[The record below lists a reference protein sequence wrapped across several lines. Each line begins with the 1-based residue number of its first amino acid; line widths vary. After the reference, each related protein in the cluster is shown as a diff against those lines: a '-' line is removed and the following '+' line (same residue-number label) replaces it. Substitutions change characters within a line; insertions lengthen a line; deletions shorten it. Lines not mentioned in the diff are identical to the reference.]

1 MKYLLTAIM
10 LFVFLCYT
18 SNNIFG
24 QDNPSPGIKI
34 TNKNVPPGKNGSK
47 FLFGLTAGGGLSTCR
62 YEYNSIAPPPQL
74 SYRFVPAGGIG
85 FDWRMG
91 RIFSLQMNALYKGK
105 GDKIDMGKWMDAIIA
120 DTDIPTDTSFEGK
133 IVADG
138 FIETKLAYVEL
149 TLVPTFTIGQVVE
162 LGFGGYAGYG
172 LTGKEVSDYTIKYE
186 NYGFPFPDEVVNE
199 ERPVNFFIISPEE
212 IIENK
217 LYVSQIDYGLYGHLG
232 FRMKPFKLSFG
243 VSYSSLSWEPDSRLT
258 DLFIETYDRNY
269 NLTGVLTLSWYPGAG
284 RKM

>member
-1 MKYLLTAIM
+1 MKYLFTIGFLFLCLTACFY
-10 LFVFLCYT
+10 LT
-18 SNNIFG
+18 AQTENSSG
-24 QDNPSPGIKI
+24 NPSENPKKSENER
-34 TNKNVPPGKNGSK
+34 TKK
-47 FLFGLTAGGGLSTCR
+47 FLFGLTAGAGLSTCR

-120 DTDIPTDTSFEGK
+120 DTDIPADTSFEGK
-133 IVADG
+133 IIADG

-149 TLVPTFTIGQVVE
+149 SLVPTFTIGQLVE

-172 LTGKEVSDYTIKYE
+172 LNGKEVSDYTIKYE
-186 NYGFPFPDEVVNE
+186 NYGYPFPDEMVIE
-199 ERPVNFFIISPEE
+199 ERPVNFFILSPEE
-212 IIENK
+212 ILENE
-217 LYVSQIDYGLYGHLG
+217 LYVSQVDYGLYGHLG
-232 FRMKPFKLSFG
+232 FRMDPFKLSFG
-243 VSYSSLSWEPDSRLT
+243 VSYGSLSWEPDSRLT

-269 NLTGVLTLSWYPGAG
+269 NLTGVVTLSWYPGAR
-284 RKM
+284 RKK